1 MLNTRHIHV
10 DYAGYIKLKNYK
22 MSEVKFKYW
31 IKAARL
37 KTLLVSM
44 APVIMSVAF
53 VSMYMTIKWL
63 PAVICLIFA
72 VMAQVLSNFVN
83 DYADGLK
90 GTDNERLGPQYMI
103 SSGFISQQQMLRGI
117 IVWAILTFIV
127 GCTLLYYGGWIL
139 LPFGI
144 VIMLCAIAYS
154 GGPFPLSRH
163 ALGDVAVLLFYGI
176 APVVLTFFI
185 QTGFVNWQI
194 VVAGLAIGIVVD
206 NLLIVNNYRDAE
218 NDAKNGKKTTVTLFG
233 KTFMRYLFYLNPI
246 IAIILIYL
254 VFKNNTMFFYFIP
267 FLIYSVFV
275 SRKFSKAKGMEFN
288 KLIGMAPL
296 EAIIFALT
304 VGIYII

>member
-1 MLNTRHIHV
+1 
-10 DYAGYIKLKNYK
+10 
-22 MSEVKFKYW
+22 MSKVKFKYW
-31 IKAARL
+31 IQAARP

-44 APVIMSVAF
+44 APVIMSVAIA
-53 VSMYMTIKWL
+53 SMCVTINWL

-72 VMAQVLSNFVN
+72 VMAQILSNFVN

-90 GTDNERLGPQYMI
+90 GADNERLGPQRMVASGLI
-103 SSGFISQQQMLRGI
+103 SPQKMRRGI
-117 IVWAILTFIV
+117 IVWGVLTFIV

-144 VIMLCAIAYS
+144 VIMLCAVAYS

-185 QTGFVNWQI
+185 QTGYVNWQI
-194 VVAGLAIGIVVD
+194 IIAGLAIGVVVD

-218 NDAKNGKKTTVTLFG
+218 NDTKNGKKTTVTLFG
-233 KTFMRYLFYLNPI
+233 KTLMRYLFYLNPI

-254 VFKNNTMFFYFIP
+254 VFKNHIILYYFIP
-267 FLIYSVFV
+267 FIIYSIFV
-275 SRKFSKAKGMEFN
+275 SCKFAKAKGMEFN

-296 EAIIFALT
+296 EAIIFAIT
-304 VGIYII
+304 IVIYII

>member
-1 MLNTRHIHV
+1 M
-10 DYAGYIKLKNYK
+10 DYAVFIKQTRFK

-31 IKAARL
+31 IQAARP

-44 APVIMSVAF
+44 APVIMSIAIA
-53 VSMYMTIKWL
+53 SKYITIKWL
-63 PAVICLIFA
+63 PAVICLVFA

-90 GTDNERLGPQYMI
+90 GADNERLGPQYMI
-103 SSGFISQQQMLRGI
+103 SSGLISQQQMRRGI

-185 QTGFVNWQI
+185 QTGFVDWQI
-194 VVAGLAIGIVVD
+194 IISGLAIGIVVD

-233 KTFMRYLFYLNPI
+233 KTLMRYLFYLNPI

-254 VFKNNTMFFYFIP
+254 VFKNNIIFWYFIP

-275 SRKFSKAKGMEFN
+275 SCKFAKAKGMEFN

-296 EAIIFALT
+296 EAIIFALSIT
-304 VGIYII
+304 IYLI

>member
-1 MLNTRHIHV
+1 
-10 DYAGYIKLKNYK
+10 

-31 IKAARL
+31 IQASRP

-44 APVIMSVAF
+44 APVIMSVAIA
-53 VSMYMTIKWL
+53 SMYVTINWL
-63 PAVICLIFA
+63 PAAICLVFA
-72 VMAQVLSNFVN
+72 VMAQILSNFVN

-103 SSGFISQQQMLRGI
+103 SAGLISQQQMRRGI
-117 IVWAILTFIV
+117 IVWGILTFLV
-127 GCTLLYYGGWIL
+127 GCTLLYFGGWIL

-144 VIMLCAIAYS
+144 VIMLCAVAYS

-194 VVAGLAIGIVVD
+194 IITGLAIGIVVD

-233 KTFMRYLFYLNPI
+233 KTLMRYIFYLNPLI
-246 IAIILIYL
+246 GIILVYL
-254 VFKNNTMFFYFIP
+254 VFKNNIIFCYFIP
-267 FLIYSVFV
+267 FITYSIFV
-275 SRKFSKAKGMEFN
+275 SCKFAKAKGLEFN
-288 KLIGMAPL
+288 KLIGIAPL

-304 VGIYII
+304 VVIYII